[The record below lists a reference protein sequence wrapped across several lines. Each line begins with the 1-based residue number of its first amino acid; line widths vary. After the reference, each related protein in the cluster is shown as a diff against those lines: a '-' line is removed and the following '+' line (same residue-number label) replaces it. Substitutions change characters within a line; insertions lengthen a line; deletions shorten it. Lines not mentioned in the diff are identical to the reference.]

1 MNSLYRITFRELRH
15 LRTGTCIEN
24 YSQITNIRYGI
35 GQFRL
40 FSHSLNRWYIITSE
54 YEENYVLTS
63 ERITSFTYWQ
73 ASKDYEYVKSPNM
86 P

>member
-54 YEENYVLTS
+54 YEV
-63 ERITSFTYWQ
+63 
-73 ASKDYEYVKSPNM
+73 
-86 P
+86 